1 MIRRRSIRASR
12 IKRMLYHVAKG
23 PVYVLNRIFTALTL
37 LNRRKRA
44 ALFASLAVAALVGV
58 LLILPKSGQGAGVK
72 KGGPALARIG
82 ALPEDGQMLEIVP
95 PKAPLET
102 TPVPSPEPT
111 PDPSL
116 YYGVEDSEA
125 VTELQLRL
133 MELGYL
139 DIDEPT
145 LHFGPA
151 TEDAVMRFQRQHE
164 LQQDKIAG
172 AQTLALIYSDDAKKY
187 TLLEGT
193 RGTDVDSFQ
202 RQLKELGYLRKVT
215 GYYGSETI
223 EAVKAFQKVNGLSV
237 DGKAGEKTFNMINS
251 DKAKQS
257 PELAKQARSRANI
270 KKMIEIAKAQLGAK
284 YIRGNEGPNSYDCSG
299 LVYYCLKQ
307 GGSNRRR
314 LNAAGYSNIEDWEK
328 IDSLSKLKAG
338 DLLFFRNNSGSK
350 IGHVGIYIGNGE
362 MVEAS
367 SNNGKVV
374 RRSCTSATWKRL
386 FAWARR
392 PW

>member
-1 MIRRRSIRASR
+1 MIRRRSIRTSR
-12 IKRMLYHVAKG
+12 FKRMLYHVAKG
-23 PVYVLNRIFTALTL
+23 PVHVLDRVLTALTL
-37 LNRRKRA
+37 ISRRKRA
-44 ALFASLAVAALVGV
+44 ALLAAACSIAALVVV
-58 LLILPKSGQGAGVK
+58 LLILPKKGDGAGVK
-72 KGGPALARIG
+72 KAEPALIRAAASI
-82 ALPEDGQMLEIVP
+82 DGQMLEIPP
-95 PKAPLET
+95 PKAPAEI
-102 TPVPSPEPT
+102 TPEPVPEPT

-125 VTELQLRL
+125 VMELQLRL

-151 TEDAVMRFQRQHE
+151 TEDALMRFQRQHE

-172 AQTLALIYSDDAKKY
+172 EQTLALIYSDDAKKY

-223 EAVKAFQKVNGLSV
+223 EAVKAFQNVNKLSI
-237 DGKAGEKTFNMINS
+237 DGKAGEQTFNMINS

-257 PELAKQARSRANI
+257 PALAKQARSKATI
-270 KKMIEIAKAQLGAK
+270 SKMIEVAKAQLGSK

-314 LNAAGYSNIEDWEK
+314 LNAAGYANIEDWER
-328 IDSLSKLKAG
+328 IDSLSKLKPG

-362 MVEAS
+362 MVDAS